1 MDNQLKKQTPQ
12 PSWRWKMRTPSTCSS
27 SRRGAPGWPAAS
39 WEAASRAPIP
49 SWHRAV
55 FAIEQWMCGQA
66 HQQGG
71 SDTEDI
77 PQKDFALMHLSATV
91 VMVPSLL
98 RPITWYL
105 CLGKMRG
112 EGLGL
117 CFYFFVFSPSYDIFS
132 KLVA

>member
-1 MDNQLKKQTPQ
+1 
-12 PSWRWKMRTPSTCSS
+12 MRTPSTCSS

-39 WEAASRAPIP
+39 WGVASRAPIP
-49 SWHRAV
+49 LWHRAV
-55 FAIEQWMCGQA
+55 FAIEQWTCGQA

-117 CFYFFVFSPSYDIFS
+117 CFYFFIFFS
-132 KLVA
+132 LL